1 MSLGTQ
7 EQAGVL
13 LFSISGFHA
22 GIAVPV
28 PCQPTLSAK
37 HQSAHFIDGMPAV
50 RWQS

>member
-1 MSLGTQ
+1 MSLEPY

-22 GIAVPV
+22 GIAVPA

-37 HQSAHFIDGMPAV
+37 HQPAHFIDGMPAV
-50 RWQS
+50 RWHS